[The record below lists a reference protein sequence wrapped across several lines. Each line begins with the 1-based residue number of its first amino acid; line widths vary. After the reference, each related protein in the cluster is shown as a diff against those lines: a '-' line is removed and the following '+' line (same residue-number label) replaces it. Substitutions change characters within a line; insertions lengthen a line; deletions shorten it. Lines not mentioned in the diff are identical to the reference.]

1 MSEKYFFVSFVGTIL
16 KDLPKEMDATELFH
30 PNIKNGKIPM
40 QIQGHDII
48 ESSRGLFI
56 PTEIERFIKFKG
68 SLDECKITFVREMT
82 KEECEAERVS
92 LIESILPPK
101 ISSNV
106 QSEIDYLIGATEKGD
121 LRVNVDPTSEKED
134 DEFGGLFNKPDNWN
148 D

>member
-1 MSEKYFFVSFVGTIL
+1 
-16 KDLPKEMDATELFH
+16 MDATEMFH
-30 PNIKNGKIPM
+30 PNLKNGKIPV

-48 ESSRGLFI
+48 ESPKGLFI

-68 SLDECKITFVREMT
+68 SLDECKIIFVREMT
-82 KEECEAERVS
+82 KEECDAEKVS
-92 LIESILPPK
+92 LISSILPPK

-106 QSEIDYLIGATEKGD
+106 QSEIDYLIGATERGD

-134 DEFGGLFNKPDNWN
+134 DEFGGLFTKPDNWN